1 MMVKNNKALEKLLNL
16 KEDYRLNL
24 NNYMDIDDLRFDE
37 DETEDDSQA
46 ESQDNET
53 ERETEDEEAK
63 DTESSDE
70 EVKDDSQEKKPQEK
84 SDTDKKEEPVKN
96 DSSEKAHFVVDL
108 APFYNKMKDAKTPA
122 DVGLALKAFLK
133 EMQSKSVDELT
144 KISK

>member
-1 MMVKNNKALEKLLNL
+1 MMIKNNKALEKLLNL

-24 NNYMDIDDLRFDE
+24 NNYKDVDDLRFDE
-37 DETEDDSQA
+37 DETEDDSKV
-46 ESQDNET
+46 ETQDDEP
-53 ERETEDEEAK
+53 EGETEDKEVE
-63 DTESSDE
+63 DDESSDE
-70 EVKDDSQEKKPQEK
+70 EVKDDSQKKEPQEN
-84 SDTDKKEEPVKN
+84 STPDKKEEPVKN
-96 DSSEKAHFVVDL
+96 NSSEKTHFVVEL

>member
-24 NNYMDIDDLRFDE
+24 NNYKDVDDLRFNE
-37 DETEDDSQA
+37 DETEDDSKVETQDDEA
-46 ESQDNET
+46 EG
-53 ERETEDEEAK
+53 ETEDKEVE
-63 DTESSDE
+63 DDESSDE
-70 EVKDDSQEKKPQEK
+70 GVQDDSQEKKPQE
-84 SDTDKKEEPVKN
+84 TPTPDKKEEPVKS
-96 DSSEKAHFVVDL
+96 DSSEKAHFVVEL